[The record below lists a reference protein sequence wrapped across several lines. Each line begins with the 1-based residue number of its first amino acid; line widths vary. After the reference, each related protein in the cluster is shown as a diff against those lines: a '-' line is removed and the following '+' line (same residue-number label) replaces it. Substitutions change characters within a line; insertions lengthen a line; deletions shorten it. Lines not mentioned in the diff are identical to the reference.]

1 MAYERTASGGKREKI
16 PKYGTDKY
24 RSSEHITPLHSDLS
38 YLVVYD
44 DWFNMNLY
52 ITVSK
57 HLSKLTYRKYSYK
70 TKKASLLRN
79 PQKQALT
86 EVSI

>member
-38 YLVVYD
+38 GGDY
-44 DWFNMNLY
+44 
-52 ITVSK
+52 
-57 HLSKLTYRKYSYK
+57 TYKNKKRLRYS
-70 TKKASLLRN
+70 TN
-79 PQKQALT
+79 PQNQALT

>member
-38 YLVVYD
+38 GGDYTYKNKKG
-44 DWFNMNLY
+44 FATAQTHK
-52 ITVSK
+52 IK
-57 HLSKLTYRKYSYK
+57 LSPKW
-70 TKKASLLRN
+70 
-79 PQKQALT
+79 
-86 EVSI
+86 V